1 MSGVRWG
8 SSFILWALDSIPL
21 VYVSVL
27 MPVIYCF
34 DSFEIMLEVR
44 KCAASSFVLLSQ
56 NCFGYSRS
64 FVVLREF

>member
-44 KCAASSFVLLSQ
+44 KCAASSFVLLS
-56 NCFGYSRS
+56 
-64 FVVLREF
+64 